1 MRKNEKL
8 SMDEIRDEAIAFGYD
23 GESVKAVHDMADIF
37 KVSQEFRDE
46 LVHLYEESYFNW

>member
-37 KVSQEFRDE
+37 EVSQEFRDE

>member
-8 SMDEIRDEAIAFGYD
+8 SMDEMRDEAIAFGYS

-37 KVSQEFRDE
+37 KVSNEFRDE